1 VIVVGFVSCY
11 AEGRL
16 VRAAIDSVLDV
27 ELDRLYVFDGP
38 AGDPLDEELELEL
51 ELEPHLEAC
60 LERWQAR
67 TELVVHRGRW
77 RTDGRKRDA
86 MLQRCKQDFP
96 GGPVWAVT
104 VDADEVLVN
113 GRYLRD
119 RLEWLVANDRRRG
132 ASTSTPDNPPMARWP
147 LHLVEHEGSMSLITA
162 RVYRVDLLRSIDH
175 SSSVV
180 TNVAG
185 VQDGWG
191 NYAASSAEFTRRW
204 FEAVDRGAMIAWP
217 PLPCEPHLVH
227 RSNLRHPARAALRMS
242 KQEQREFERA
252 QELER
257 RREELHAD
265 ADANGS
271 STLLPFER
279 RPDLGHH
286 ARNFGGE
293 ERRHTEFLTQNPPAV
308 LDFERR
314 LDRRIKP
321 A

>member
-11 AEGRL
+11 REGRL
-16 VRAAIDSVLDV
+16 VRGAIDSVLEV
-27 ELDRLYVFDGP
+27 ELDRLYVFEGP
-38 AGDPLDEELELEL
+38 AGEPLENEEELPASELEGYDFH
-51 ELEPHLEAC
+51 PA
-60 LERWQAR
+60 ADDI
-67 TELVVHRGRW
+67 VIHRGRW

-86 MLQRCKQDFP
+86 MLQRAKADYP
-96 GGPVWAVT
+96 AGPVWAVT

-119 RLEWLVANDRRRG
+119 RLAWLVANDERRG

-227 RSNLRHPARAALRMS
+227 RSNLRHPGRAALRMS
-242 KQEQREFERA
+242 AQEQREFARA
-252 QELER
+252 QALEQR
-257 RREELHAD
+257 APAGVD
-265 ADANGS
+265 
-271 STLLPFER
+271 TFER
-279 RPDLGHH
+279 RP
-286 ARNFGGE
+286 
-293 ERRHTEFLTQNPPAV
+293 
-308 LDFERR
+308 
-314 LDRRIKP
+314 
-321 A
+321 